1 MLVKIFQA
9 ASFNDEA
16 IENMGTLRNVQLPTD
31 ESPKEQCKK
40 FLDQFP
46 GQHISYY
53 ITPGG
58 LSGWIDVAED
68 TVSGLPAAVEARC
81 QLRVCNL
88 GEPSL

>member
-1 MLVKIFQA
+1 MLLKIFEVE
-9 ASFNDEA
+9 SPNDEA

-31 ESPKEQCKK
+31 GSPTEQCRK

-46 GQHISYY
+46 GQRVSYHITS
-53 ITPGG
+53 GR

-68 TVSGLPAAVEARC
+68 TVSGLLAAVEARC